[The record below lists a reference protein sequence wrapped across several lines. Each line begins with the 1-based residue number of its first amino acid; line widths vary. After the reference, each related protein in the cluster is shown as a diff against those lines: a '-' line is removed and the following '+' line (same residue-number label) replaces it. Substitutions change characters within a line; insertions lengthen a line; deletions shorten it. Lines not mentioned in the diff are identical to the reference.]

1 VHTVSA
7 DQSVRVDTVVIGAG
21 PMGASAARH
30 LSMDPAAGRVLVIG
44 PEEPLDHHALP
55 PQAGGAFGAWHDEAR
70 LTRIV
75 ANDDVWATLAEES
88 IDRYPQIA
96 AEGGLAFH
104 EPRGVLYVHE
114 ARPSFDLQMEVASR
128 HRAVF
133 TDVSHEPERFGYFR
147 LPAGG
152 GLILEGGGAGVI
164 NPRRLVANQ
173 LVAAEARGATVLR
186 DVATVVDTAAGG
198 VVVHTRGGLRVEAE
212 RVLVAA
218 GGYLN
223 SFGFFAEPLPVTS
236 IGITALFFEVD
247 GQAAAA
253 LEHMPGMLW
262 YPDDPHAHFLYS
274 VPPTRYPDGR
284 TYFKIGGVRES
295 GPLAG
300 NDAIDEW
307 YRTDGGRLEADA
319 LREWISVH
327 LPLLAGKD
335 RHSVGCVIT
344 EVASG
349 FPLVHEVVPQCVV
362 VASGCAGA
370 AAKSCDEIGRLAA
383 VLTAHGTWDSSLPQ
397 ALFGP

>member
-1 VHTVSA
+1 VSLETSLRA
-7 DQSVRVDTVVIGAG
+7 DTVVIGAG

-30 LSMDPAAGRVLVIG
+30 LSMDPAAGQVVVIG
-44 PEEPLDHHALP
+44 PEEPLDHHSLP
-55 PQAGGAFGAWHDEAR
+55 AQAGGEFGAWQDEAR

-96 AEGGLAFH
+96 AEGGLPFH

-114 ARPSFDLQMEVASR
+114 GRSSFDLQMEVSSR

-133 TDVSHEPERFGYFR
+133 ADVTHEPERFPYFH
-147 LPAGG
+147 LPTGG

-173 LVAAEARGATVLR
+173 LVAAQARGARLVR
-186 DVATVVDTAAGG
+186 DVATAVDTSPTG
-198 VVVHTRGGLRVEAE
+198 VVVHTRGGLRVQAE

-236 IGITALFFEVD
+236 VGITALFFEV
-247 GQAAAA
+247 GGAASDV
-253 LEHMPGMLW
+253 LDRMPGMLW
-262 YPDDPHAHFLYS
+262 YPDDPDAHFLYS

-300 NDAIDEW
+300 NDAIDHW
-307 YRTDGGRLEADA
+307 YRTDGGRMEADA
-319 LREWISVH
+319 LREWISLH

-335 RHSVGCVIT
+335 THSVGCVVT

-349 FPLVHEVVPQCVV
+349 FPLVHEVVPRRVV

-383 VLTAHGTWDSSLPQ
+383 VLTARGTWDSSLP
-397 ALFGP
+397 AVLFGP